1 MKIITKELIMNTPTP
16 TPQCHASTIEYLSDG
31 TLISAWFGG
40 EKEGTPDVSIWVSRR
55 ENGIWSKPV
64 SVSAESGVPHFN
76 PVLFSENGK
85 SLTLFYKVGFKISD
99 WKTMVTKSDDGGNTW
114 SFPKELVPGD
124 ESGGRGPVKNKPI
137 LISNGNLLAPAS
149 TEQGPWRCFIDLYT
163 PKDGWQKKHIPV
175 SEIMADKINVIQ
187 PTLWEYPAGHI
198 HALMRSNMGYVF
210 KSDSNDFGETWSE
223 AYITDIPN
231 NNSGIDCVLTEKGS
245 IVLVCNPVAQHAGAR
260 TPLSIY
266 LSEDNGETFKKIID
280 LETEPGEYS
289 YPAIVSKENKV
300 YITYT
305 YRRENIMFC
314 EFEI

>member
-16 TPQCHASTIEYLSDG
+16 TPQCHASTIEILSDG
-31 TLISAWFGG
+31 TIVSAWFGG
-40 EKEGTPDVSIWVSRR
+40 EKEGAPDVSIWVSRK
-55 ENGIWSKPV
+55 EKGAWSKPV
-64 SVSAESGVPHFN
+64 SVSAEHGIPHFN
-76 PVLFSENGK
+76 PVLFSKDGK
-85 SLTLFYKVGFKISD
+85 SLTLFYKVGFKISE
-99 WKTMVTKSDDGGNTW
+99 WKTMITESADGGKTW
-114 SFPKELVPGD
+114 SIPRELVSGD

-137 LISNGNLLAPAS
+137 IVSNGTILAPAS
-149 TEQGPWRCFIDLYT
+149 TENGPWRCFIDVLAA
-163 PKDGWQKKHIPV
+163 DGVWHKKHIPV
-175 SEIMADKINVIQ
+175 NGNMSGLNVIQ
-187 PTLWEYPAGHI
+187 PTLWEQPEGHI
-198 HALMRSNMGYVF
+198 HALMRSNMAYICESH
-210 KSDSNDFGETWSE
+210 SDDYGETWSE
-223 AYITDIPN
+223 TVLTDVPN

>member
-1 MKIITKELIMNTPTP
+1 MKIIRKEFIMAEPTP
-16 TPQCHASTIEYLSDG
+16 TPQCHASTLELLHDG
-31 TLISAWFGG
+31 TVVSAWFGG
-40 EKEGTPDVSIWVSRR
+40 TKEGENDVGIWVSRR
-55 ENGIWSKPV
+55 ENGRWSAPAL
-64 SVSAESGVPHFN
+64 VSAERDIPHFN
-76 PVLFSENGK
+76 PVLYLEADK
-85 SLTLFYKVGFKISD
+85 TLTLFYKVGFKISD
-99 WKTMVTKSDDGGNTW
+99 WKTMVTKSADGGKTW
-114 SFPKELVPGD
+114 ESPVELVPDD

-137 LISNGNLLAPAS
+137 LISNGNILAPAS
-149 TEQGPWRCFIDLYT
+149 TENGPWRCFIDMYNE
-163 PKDGWQKKHIPV
+163 KDGWQKKHIPV
-175 SEIMADKINVIQ
+175 NDNMSNINVIQ
-187 PTLWEYPAGHI
+187 PTLWEQPEGHI
-198 HALMRSNMGYVF
+198 HALMRSNMAYVCE
-210 KSDSNDFGETWSE
+210 SHSTDYGETWSE
-223 AYITDIPN
+223 IVLTDIPN
-231 NNSGIDCVLTEKGS
+231 NNSGIDCVKTENGS